1 MEKNHIALHN
11 IILKPKMLRT
21 PPPPAENLILSF
33 PSLHILVVT
42 INRPQAMNC
51 VDTQTHNEMSRV
63 WPWYDDEP
71 SLRCAVV
78 TGNPQGKR
86 KAFCAGQDLK
96 EWNDAQSGG
105 ADPIVAHPQGGF
117 GGLSRRSRKKPVIAA
132 VDGLAL
138 GGGMEMLAN
147 MDMVVASASSM
158 LGLPE
163 VKRGVAAFAGVLPR
177 LTMSVG
183 LQRASE
189 LALTGRMLSASE
201 ARGWGLVNRVV
212 GDGEALV
219 VAVAVA
225 KEIAGNSPDSV
236 IVCRAG
242 VRSAWEGR
250 SVEEATRDVREGV
263 GMGLQTG
270 ENIREGLRAFVEKRE
285 PKWADSK
292 L

>member
-1 MEKNHIALHN
+1 
-11 IILKPKMLRT
+11 MLRT
-21 PPPPAENLILSF
+21 PPPPAENLILTF
-33 PSLHILVVT
+33 PSPHILVVT

-51 VDTQTHNEMSRV
+51 VDTKTHNEMSQV
-63 WPWYDDEP
+63 WRWYDDEP

-78 TGNPQGKR
+78 TGSPQGKR

-96 EWNDAQSGG
+96 AEWKDAQSSDAG
-105 ADPIVAHPQGGF
+105 PIIAHPQGGF
-117 GGLSRRSRKKPVIAA
+117 GGLSRRSGKKPVIAA

-138 GGGMEMLAN
+138 GGGMEILVN
-147 MDMVVASASSM
+147 MDMVVASASSV

-201 ARGWGLVNRVV
+201 AREWGLVNRVV
-212 GDGEALV
+212 GDEDGEVLV
-219 VAVAVA
+219 AAVAVA

-236 IVCRAG
+236 IVSRAG
-242 VRSAWEGR
+242 LRSAWEGT
-250 SVEEATRDVREGV
+250 SMEEATKSVREGV
-263 GMGLQTG
+263 GMGLVTG
-270 ENIREGLRAFVEKRE
+270 ENIGEGLRAFVEKRQ